1 MQFWHYKNFIG
12 LFVSILIRY
21 SMKVDFLV
29 KVCNGDSYIS
39 ELGYQVRVNYATIL
53 AVGRSLSGY

>member
-1 MQFWHYKNFIG
+1 
-12 LFVSILIRY
+12 
-21 SMKVDFLV
+21 MKVDFLV